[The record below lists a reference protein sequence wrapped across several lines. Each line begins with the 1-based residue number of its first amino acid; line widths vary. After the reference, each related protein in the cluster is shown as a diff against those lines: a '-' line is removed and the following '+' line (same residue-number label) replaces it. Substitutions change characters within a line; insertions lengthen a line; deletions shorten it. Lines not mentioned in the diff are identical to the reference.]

1 MDFMIGKRIKAR
13 RLELHITQT
22 QIQEQTCVTSGN
34 LSCIENGKYLPSA
47 IALKEL
53 GRVLDCSI
61 DWILNGEP
69 YKSKNNV
76 TSDILDSNISEGE
89 KKLLNLF
96 CEMSG
101 EDQEEL
107 LMIAEIKAQKNKKK
121 NNENKSLAL
130 GNNSVS
136 QTA

>member
-1 MDFMIGKRIKAR
+1 M
-13 RLELHITQT
+13 ETQRWF
-22 QIQEQTCVTSGN
+22 
-34 LSCIENGKYLPSA
+34 PSYFFESK
-47 IALKEL
+47 ALK
-53 GRVLDCSI
+53 

-69 YKSKNNV
+69 YKSKNSV

-96 CEMSG
+96 REMSG

-121 NNENKSLAL
+121 NNENRSLAL